1 MHLIQHM
8 KSLMF
13 EVKLLHS
20 QNSHVGHLNSVC
32 GRPKLDVLDFI
43 DSNVNLFIYLIE
55 GIRFVTW
62 EVRCLNWA

>member
-20 QNSHVGHLNSVC
+20 QNSHVGHLNSIC
-32 GRPKLDVLDFI
+32 GLTHMLDFI
-43 DSNVNLFIYLIE
+43 DSNINLFIYLIG
-55 GIRFVTW
+55 GIRFGTW